1 VCAATR
7 KILHLTTFSDLG
19 LAAPILKALAEKGYA
34 TPTPIQAQAIPCVL
48 AGKDLLG
55 IAQTGTGK
63 TAAFALPI
71 LDRLSRSTRPASR
84 HTCRTLI
91 LCPTRELAAQIAD
104 SFRAYGRHLGLS
116 VAVVVGGVSHRPQA
130 IALVRGVDVLVATP
144 GRLIDHLGERNIC
157 CAGTETFVLDE
168 ADQMLDLGFLPS
180 IRQIV
185 AQLARSRQNLFFSA
199 TMPREVGKLANELLR
214 DPVRVA
220 VAPVATTVDTVRQRV
235 IHVEN
240 RHKRSLLVQLFA
252 DAAMARA
259 LVFTRTKRGADRVAS
274 HLKAAGIPVTAIH
287 GNKSQGQRER
297 ALAAFRASKVR
308 VLVATDIAARGIDI
322 ERVTHVVNFELPDA
336 AESYVHRIGRTAR
349 AGAAGVAISLCDRAE
364 IGQLRD
370 IERLTRRSI
379 PAEDHRNDEGAIKGR
394 SARELDNRAR
404 RHGNRPRAAAGRA
417 TTGQGCQE
425 HSARCPQNGHKR
437 HGKRHRWSSKPAR
450 NGNRQGARSAGSL

>member
-1 VCAATR
+1 M
-7 KILHLTTFSDLG
+7 TTFSDLR
-19 LAAPILKALAEKGYA
+19 LAAPILKALAEKGYG

-71 LDRLSRSTRPASR
+71 LDHLSRSARPPTRR
-84 HTCRTLI
+84 TCRVLI
-91 LCPTRELAAQIAD
+91 LSPTRELAIQIAN

-130 IALVRGVDVLVATP
+130 IALARGVDVLVATP
-144 GRLIDHLGERNIC
+144 GRLIDHLGERNIS
-157 CAGTETFVLDE
+157 CAETEIFVLDE

-180 IRQIV
+180 IRRIV
-185 AQLARSRQNLFFSA
+185 ALLAERRQNLFFSA

-214 DPVRVA
+214 APVRVA
-220 VAPVATTVDTVRQRV
+220 VAPTATTVDTVSQRV
-235 IHVEN
+235 IHVES
-240 RHKRSLLVQLFA
+240 HDKRSLLVQLFA
-252 DAAMARA
+252 DAAMSRA

-297 ALAAFRASKVR
+297 ALAEFRASKVR
-308 VLVATDIAARGIDI
+308 ALVATDIAARGIDI
-322 ERVTHVVNFELPDA
+322 EQVTHVVNFELPDV

-349 AGAAGVAISLCDRAE
+349 AGAAGVAISLCDRGE

-370 IERLTRRSI
+370 IERLTRRPI
-379 PAEDHRNDEGAIKGR
+379 PAEDHRKDEGAINGR
-394 SARELDNRAR
+394 SAHEPDNRDR
-404 RHGNRPRAAAGRA
+404 RHGNRPGAAAGRRA
-417 TTGQGCQE
+417 TARNWQE
-425 HSARCPQNGHKR
+425 HSAPRRQNGHKR
-437 HGKRHRWSSKPAR
+437 NGNGTHRSNKPVR
-450 NGNRQGARSAGSL
+450 NGNRQSTRSEGSL

>member
-1 VCAATR
+1 
-7 KILHLTTFSDLG
+7 LPTFSELR

-48 AGKDLLG
+48 AGEDLLG

-71 LDRLSRSTRPASR
+71 LDHLARSTRPRTR
-84 HTCRTLI
+84 HTCRALI
-91 LCPTRELAAQIAD
+91 LSPTRELATQIAN
-104 SFRAYGRHLGLS
+104 SFCAYGRHLGLS

-130 IALVRGVDVLVATP
+130 IALARGVDVLVATP
-144 GRLIDHLGERNIC
+144 GRLIEHLDERNIS
-157 CAGTETFVLDE
+157 CAETEIFVLDE
-168 ADQMLDLGFLPS
+168 ADRMLDLGFLPS
-180 IRQIV
+180 IRRIV
-185 AQLARSRQNLFFSA
+185 ALLAGSRQNLFFSA

-220 VAPVATTVDTVRQRV
+220 VTPVATTVDTVTQRV

-240 RHKRSLLVQLFA
+240 RDKRSLLVQLFA
-252 DAAMARA
+252 DAAMSRA

-274 HLKAAGIPVTAIH
+274 HLKAAGISVTAIH

-322 ERVTHVVNFELPDA
+322 ERVTHVVNFELPDV

-349 AGAAGVAISLCDRAE
+349 AGAAGVAISLCDRGE
-364 IGQLRD
+364 ISQLRD
-370 IERLTRRSI
+370 IERLTCRTI
-379 PAEDHRNDEGAIKGR
+379 PAEDHRNDEGAINGR
-394 SARELDNRAR
+394 SAREPDYRDR
-404 RHGNRPRAAAGRA
+404 RHGNRPRAATERA
-417 TTGQGCQE
+417 TSGRGCQE
-425 HSARCPQNGHKR
+425 YSARGRQNGHKR
-437 HGKRHRWSSKPAR
+437 RGNGYRWSSKPAR
-450 NGNRQGARSAGSL
+450 LRDRQGGAQ